1 MAFFTPVPLHR
12 DGLTLEPLT
21 LDHAAG
27 LAAAAADGE
36 LWNLRVTSVPE
47 PAQTRAY
54 VEDAL
59 TQQEEGSRTPFV
71 VVDDATGE
79 LLGSTSY
86 HDIVDEIRRVEIGYT
101 FYRKSVQRTRVNT
114 TCKLMLL
121 EYAFDVLDCGVVGW
135 RTHGENHAS
144 QAAIAALGAQ
154 RDGTIRRHMLG
165 RDGTYRDTVF
175 FSMLPSEWPA
185 ARERLEARLAR
196 HAADSPSSAPR
207 THSRDRGPR

>member
-12 DGLTLEPLT
+12 DGLTLQPLT
-21 LDHAAG
+21 LAHEAG

-36 LWNLRVTSVPE
+36 LWNLRFTSVPAPGE
-47 PAQTRAY
+47 TRAY
-54 VEDAL
+54 IEGAL
-59 TQQEEGSRTPFV
+59 TQQDGDSRTPFV
-71 VVDDATGE
+71 VIDDTTGDV
-79 LLGSTSY
+79 LGSTSY

-101 FYRKSVQRTRVNT
+101 FYRRSAQRTRVNT

-121 EYAFDVLDCGVVGW
+121 EYAFDVLDCSVVGW
-135 RTHGENHAS
+135 RTSAENHAS

-165 RDGTYRDTVF
+165 RDGEYRDTVF

-196 HAADSPSSAPR
+196 HAA
-207 THSRDRGPR
+207 G